1 MKTRFIIFVC
11 TFITSM
17 LCAQI
22 NHTDVIYL
30 KNGNVHR
37 GIIIEEVPNI
47 SYKIKTNDNNIFECK
62 IEEIEKLTREFHTRE
77 AGYIPGHLQPG
88 YRRIIEIGHEF
99 RENNWSTD
107 RLKLNLINAYQLN
120 PFISL
125 GIGTGIRY
133 YYEYNDVSVPLFADF
148 RTHFMNTKTSPYLG
162 LGFGYMF
169 DINTR
174 IRGAGLLFS
183 PTAGVSFKA
192 FHKAQM
198 NVGIG
203 YEIQR
208 FRTWYR
214 RNTVSV
220 NLGISF

>member
-1 MKTRFIIFVC
+1 MKTLFIIFVC

-30 KNGNVHR
+30 KNGNVYR

-88 YRRIIEIGHEF
+88 YRRIIEMGHEF
-99 RENNWSTD
+99 QEDRWSTD

-133 YYEYNDVSVPLFADF
+133 YYGSRGVAVPLFADF
-148 RTHFMNTKTSPYLG
+148 RTHFMNTQISPYLA
-162 LGFGYMF
+162 LGMGYTF
-169 DINTR
+169 DIGYEF
-174 IRGAGLLFS
+174 RGMGILIS
-183 PTAGVSFKA
+183 PSAGVSFKA
-192 FHKAQM
+192 FNKARM

-208 FRTWYR
+208 VRYWYS
-214 RNTVSV
+214 RNAVSV